1 MIRKKCVGN
10 VTLKLLAALSPV
22 WVNAQGI
29 YIGAG
34 ANLVA
39 NGNVKIVLNNA
50 GLVTNGNFTAGQS
63 NVIFSGTTNSIQP
76 FVGGNSTASFND
88 VTINRFFN
96 KVVLSGDITIQGVLT
111 LTQGNVELNN
121 HTLDLIT
128 TGSITGE
135 KLTSRITGVSGG
147 AVRKT
152 IYLSAPQAINPGN
165 IGIAITSAAS
175 LGQTVITRTHV
186 PQPMPNGATGIK
198 RVFSITPANNTAVN
212 GTIRFNYT
220 DAEFSGVS
228 ESNLGF
234 WTRANVG
241 SNWLLMKRDSINTT
255 SNFVIESGIENFGE
269 YTLAPEIAD
278 EKLTSTTNTVTRV
291 STTTNDQKVLPYV
304 LQTSAHIYPNPLQEQ
319 FVVEI
324 TGSHDKEFVIGLY
337 NQYGQL
343 LQTKKTACK
352 AGVNRIPWNMSSYAN
367 GIYYLVFENE
377 GMKSIK
383 VVKQ

>member
-1 MIRKKCVGN
+1 MIRKKCIGN

-50 GLVTNGNFTAGQS
+50 GLVTNGNFAAGQS
-63 NVIFSGTTNSIQP
+63 NVIFSGTTSSIQP
-76 FVGGNSTASFND
+76 SVGGNSTASFND

-96 KVVLSGDITIQGVLT
+96 KVVLNGDIAIQGVLT

-152 IYLSAPQAINPGN
+152 IDLNAPQAINPGN

-212 GTIRFNYT
+212 GTIRFNYI
-220 DAEFSGVS
+220 DAEFSGVR

-255 SNFVIESGIENFGE
+255 SNFVIESGIENFAE

-278 EKLTSTTNTVTRV
+278 EKLTSTTNTVTRG
-291 STTTNDQKVLPYV
+291 STTTNDQKVLPYA

-319 FVVEI
+319 FVV
-324 TGSHDKEFVIGLY
+324 
-337 NQYGQL
+337 
-343 LQTKKTACK
+343 
-352 AGVNRIPWNMSSYAN
+352 
-367 GIYYLVFENE
+367 
-377 GMKSIK
+377 
-383 VVKQ
+383 

>member
-1 MIRKKCVGN
+1 
-10 VTLKLLAALSPV
+10 
-22 WVNAQGI
+22 
-29 YIGAG
+29 
-34 ANLVA
+34 
-39 NGNVKIVLNNA
+39 
-50 GLVTNGNFTAGQS
+50 
-63 NVIFSGTTNSIQP
+63 
-76 FVGGNSTASFND
+76 
-88 VTINRFFN
+88 
-96 KVVLSGDITIQGVLT
+96 
-111 LTQGNVELNN
+111 
-121 HTLDLIT
+121 
-128 TGSITGE
+128 
-135 KLTSRITGVSGG
+135 
-147 AVRKT
+147 
-152 IYLSAPQAINPGN
+152 
-165 IGIAITSAAS
+165 
-175 LGQTVITRTHV
+175 
-186 PQPMPNGATGIK
+186 MPNGATGIK

-212 GTIRFNYT
+212 GTIRFNYI

-255 SNFVIESGIENFGE
+255 SNFVIESGIENFAE

-291 STTTNDQKVLPYV
+291 STTTNDQKVLPYA

-324 TGSHDKEFVIGLY
+324 TGNHDKEFVIGLY

-383 VVKQ
+383 VVKE